1 MLASPQGLAA
11 VTIDLLAVQRASQ
24 AIESATRLTPTWHSA
39 ILEQS
44 TGVPVV
50 LKCEQ
55 LQRTGSFKVRGA
67 LNFVANLP
75 AHGVRGL
82 VAASAGNHAQGVAYA
97 AARRRLPAT
106 VVMPSFAPLAKVN
119 AARGY
124 GARVVL
130 HGLSL
135 ESALDHALTIAEGEG
150 LVFVPPF
157 DDDDVIAGQGT
168 VGLEL
173 LAQAP
178 AISEVLV
185 PTGGGGLLAGV
196 ATAIK
201 ESNAAIR
208 VVGVQAAAMDGV
220 ARSFA
225 AGSLV
230 EVPPRRTIADGVA
243 VAGPSE
249 RTFSLIRRYVDE
261 IVTVPEDAIAHAL
274 VLLVERSKMVLE
286 GAGALGVAALQSG
299 IYRPKGPTAVILSG
313 GNIDINL
320 MGSIIRRGLADAGRY
335 QQLSVQVS
343 DTPGELAA
351 ITAAIASEGGNIL
364 EVEHNREAP
373 QLPVGVAILDLVLE
387 VDGPEH
393 FDRILAALSA
403 AGITPASPASEVR
416 SSPAARTRAER
427 WE

>member
-1 MLASPQGLAA
+1 MTVDLASIERAA
-11 VTIDLLAVQRASQ
+11 
-24 AIESATRLTPTWHSA
+24 AIVAPSIRPTPAWPSP
-39 ILEQS
+39 ILEQLA
-44 TGVPVV
+44 GVPVL

-75 AHGVRGL
+75 PGHIGGL
-82 VAASAGNHAQGVAYA
+82 IAASAGNHAQGIAYA
-97 AARRRLPAT
+97 ASLRGIPVT
-106 VVMPSFAPLAKVN
+106 VVMPAFAPLAKVN

-124 GARVVL
+124 GATVVL

-135 ESALDHALTIAEGEG
+135 EDARDHALGLAEERG
-150 LVFVPPF
+150 LVYVPPF
-157 DDDDVIAGQGT
+157 DNDHIIAGQGT
-168 VGLEL
+168 LGLDL

-178 AISEVLV
+178 GLAEVIV
-185 PTGGGGLLAGV
+185 PAGGGGLLAGV

-201 ESNAAIR
+201 EANPAIR
-208 VVGVQAAAMDGV
+208 VIGAQAAAMDGV

-225 AGSLV
+225 GGSIV
-230 EVPPRRTIADGVA
+230 QVPARRTIADGVA

-249 RTFSLIRRYVDE
+249 RTFALIRRYVDE
-261 IVTVPEDAIAHAL
+261 VVTVPEEAIAHAL
-274 VLLVERSKMVLE
+274 VLLVERSKMVVE

-299 IYRPKGPTAVILSG
+299 VYRPRGPVAVVLSG

-373 QLPVGVAILDLVLE
+373 HLPVGVAILDLVLE

-393 FDRILAALSA
+393 FARVLSALSSS
-403 AGITPASPASEVR
+403 GITPVSSSAVVR

>member
-1 MLASPQGLAA
+1 MTLDLSTIEQAA
-11 VTIDLLAVQRASQ
+11 RVIRA
-24 AIESATRLTPTWHSA
+24 ATRLTPAWPSA
-39 ILEQS
+39 ILEQI
-44 TGVPVV
+44 TAVPVT

-75 AHGVRGL
+75 ADGVLGL

-97 AARRRLPAT
+97 ASLRGLPVT

-119 AARGY
+119 AAKGY

-135 ESALDHALTIAEGEG
+135 EQARDHARTIAANEG
-150 LVFVPPF
+150 LIFVPPF
-157 DDDDVIAGQGT
+157 DDDHVIAGQGT
-168 VGLEL
+168 LGLEL

-178 AISEVLV
+178 HLSEVLV

-201 ESNAAIR
+201 ESNPAIR
-208 VVGVQAAAMDGV
+208 VIGVQAAAMDGV

-225 AGSLV
+225 AGSLI

-249 RTFSLIRRYVDE
+249 RTFTLVRRYVDE

-274 VLLVERSKMVLE
+274 LLLVERSKMVVE

-299 IYRPKGPTAVILSG
+299 LYRPKGPAAVILSG

-320 MGSIIRRGLADAGRY
+320 IGSIIRRGLVDAGRY
-335 QQLSVQVS
+335 QQLSIQVS

-393 FDRILAALSA
+393 FDRVVAALTA
-403 AGITPASPASEVR
+403 AGITRVGSVSDTR
-416 SSPAARTRAER
+416 SSPAARTRNDRRE
-427 WE
+427 

>member
-1 MLASPQGLAA
+1 MTVDLSTIERAA
-11 VTIDLLAVQRASQ
+11 KIIRA
-24 AIESATRLTPTWHSA
+24 ATRLTPAWPSA
-39 ILEQS
+39 ILEQV
-44 TGVPVV
+44 TAVPVI

-75 AHGVRGL
+75 ADGVLGL

-97 AARRRLPAT
+97 ASLRGLPVT

-119 AARGY
+119 AAKGY

-135 ESALDHALTIAEGEG
+135 EQARDHALTIAANEG
-150 LVFVPPF
+150 LIFVPPF
-157 DDDDVIAGQGT
+157 DDDYVIAGQGT
-168 VGLEL
+168 LGLEL

-178 AISEVLV
+178 HVAEVLV

-208 VVGVQAAAMDGV
+208 VIGVQAAAMDGV
-220 ARSFA
+220 ARSFV
-225 AGSLV
+225 AGSLI

-249 RTFSLIRRYVDE
+249 RTLALVRRYVDE

-274 VLLVERSKMVLE
+274 LLLVERSKMVVE
-286 GAGALGVAALQSG
+286 GAGALGVAALQAR
-299 IYRPKGPTAVILSG
+299 IYRPKASTAVILSG

-320 MGSIIRRGLADAGRY
+320 MGSIIRRGLVDAGRY
-335 QQLSVQVS
+335 QQISIQVS

-393 FDRILAALSA
+393 FDRVLAALTA
-403 AGITPASPASEVR
+403 AGITRVGSASDIR
-416 SSPAARTRAER
+416 YSPSARTRNDRRE
-427 WE
+427 